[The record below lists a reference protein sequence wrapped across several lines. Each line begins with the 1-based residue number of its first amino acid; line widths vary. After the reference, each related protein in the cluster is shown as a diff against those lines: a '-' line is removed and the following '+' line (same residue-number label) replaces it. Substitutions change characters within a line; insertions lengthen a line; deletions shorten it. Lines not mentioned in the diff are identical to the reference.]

1 MHTQQFNGRQSR
13 LHVSVLIISL
23 IFSEDYILFFTLYVL
38 PFSFFLGDGDVETSN
53 LTSDVANSTSQ
64 LNIDETRSTA
74 SGDKTS
80 TASKRDNSATALKGD
95 KSAAAS
101 FNFTITS
108 LTTSTTQNITG
119 KLIYFNAVHG
129 SKNLFSLLSLCLPFE
144 RRETYCFSLIF
155 SSASSQRSLSGS

>member
-1 MHTQQFNGRQSR
+1 MGITF
-13 LHVSVLIISL
+13 
-23 IFSEDYILFFTLYVL
+23 FFTLYVL
-38 PFSFFLGDGDVETSN
+38 PFSFFLDDGDVETSN
-53 LTSDVANSTSQ
+53 LASDVANSTSQ

-74 SGDKTS
+74 ASSGDKTS
-80 TASKRDNSATALKGD
+80 TASKGDNSATGLKGD

-101 FNFTITS
+101 FNFTVTS
-108 LTTSTTQNITG
+108 RTTYTTQNITG

-155 SSASSQRSLSGS
+155 SSASASSSASSQRSLSGS

>member
-38 PFSFFLGDGDVETSN
+38 PFSFFLGDGDVETSNLTSDVETSN

-144 RRETYCFSLIF
+144 RRETLF
-155 SSASSQRSLSGS
+155 